1 MFIRKKITRKPQLA
15 LMFAAVASPALA
27 SPVFATPTEE
37 VEVIRVIGD
46 RRLQQPLSNIAGSMT
61 IIDESAI
68 AAQLAINLNTE
79 QLLLNLVPGYNRNS
93 FPTLRGRRAL
103 VLINGTPQNETLRES
118 SGFDV
123 ENIDPTAIERIEV
136 IRGASALY
144 GYGAPGGIINIITR
158 RASQPGTEHS
168 VRLGYRV
175 NPEAGFTSAA
185 PSARYQVLGKQDDL
199 DMALGL
205 NYQRNQLPF
214 DANGE
219 RIPDYSWDSR
229 DAGADL
235 TLGYQ
240 LDDLQSLLLRA
251 AYQKRSI
258 VKSYSAA
265 NGNYPV
271 TASEAQHDA
280 FADDGYLTDQLY
292 SLSYQ
297 HKQLWQD
304 TALAVDMYRQ
314 AHFDTELQDVGFA
327 IVDDRLENSS
337 YGVRTTF
344 TTQLS
349 PRNDGAVIYWGAD
362 YLRDAF
368 SRPAVLPEDGTVVA
382 YFAPP
387 VHLDTFSGYVQGELP
402 LGNWRLNAGVRHEI
416 YLGAAAETSAVG
428 NGGIV
433 GGKVESDSLTL
444 ANFGVLYRFSDD
456 NEWYV
461 SLAQG
466 TDITQLGRAARTA
479 NHVNQI
485 RLEPDTSTQL
495 ESGYRHRYTQVEYS
509 VSGFYSRSD
518 KGVTLVPDPV
528 DPERNPL
535 MVRREPRRVWG
546 LEATLEWEL
555 SLAHQLGANFSWQQ
569 GKVDEDKQGVWQP
582 MPAYEISPARLAM
595 HWQWQQTGS
604 LQHRLQS
611 RYSFKRDKFDAPPG
625 EFGKGNVDSLFELDY
640 LLSIQGSLGHWQ
652 LAVNNLLNEDDWDQ
666 NSQSYNYAGGATRI
680 EGRTVSISYTL
691 SW

>member
-1 MFIRKKITRKPQLA
+1 MFDHATTRKSFWA
-15 LMFAAVASPALA
+15 LLLVASAFPLY
-27 SPVFATPTEE
+27 ATVTDE
-37 VEVIRVIGD
+37 VEVITVKGD

-61 IIDESAI
+61 IIDEADI

-158 RASQPGTEHS
+158 RANQPGTEHS

-185 PSARYQVLGKQDDL
+185 PSARYQMLWKQDEV

-214 DANGE
+214 DSNGE

-229 DAGADL
+229 DVGADL

-251 AYQKRSI
+251 AYQRRSI
-258 VKSYSAA
+258 VKSYSAI

-292 SLSYQ
+292 NLSYQ
-297 HKQLWQD
+297 HKQLWQG
-304 TALAVDMYRQ
+304 TALAVDVFRQ
-314 AHFDTELQDVGFA
+314 AHFDTELQDLGFA
-327 IVDDRLENSS
+327 IIDDQLKNSS

-344 TTQLS
+344 TTLLS
-349 PRNDGAVIYWGAD
+349 QGNDGAVIYWGAD

-368 SRPAVLPEDGTVVA
+368 SRPAVLPEDGSVAA

-387 VHLDTFSGYVQGELP
+387 VHLDTYSAYMQGELP
-402 LGNWRLNAGVRHEI
+402 WGNWRFNAGVRHEI
-416 YLGAAAETSAVG
+416 YRGEAKETSAVS

-433 GGKVESDSLTL
+433 GGNVKSDALTL
-444 ANFGVLYRFSDD
+444 ANLGGLYRFSDD

-479 NHVNQI
+479 THVYQI

-495 ESGYRHRYTQVEYS
+495 ELGYRHRYADIEYS

-535 MVRREPRRVWG
+535 VVRREPRRVWG
-546 LEATLEWEL
+546 AEATLEWDL

-569 GKVDEDKQGVWQP
+569 GKVDEDKQGIWQP

-595 HWQWQQTGS
+595 HWQWQQSST

-611 RYSFKRDKFDAPPG
+611 RYSFKRDKFDAPLG

-640 LLSIQGSLGHWQ
+640 LLSIQSRFGHWQ

-666 NSQSYNYAGGATRI
+666 TSQSYNYDGGATRI
-680 EGRTVSISYTL
+680 EGRTVSINYTVA
-691 SW
+691 W